1 MTKTEANK
9 ILDKVK
15 DGQPYNFEQISAALF
30 ATGDLYAGMRG
41 EGMAATLQSQDDRA
55 WPGACQELVGVSQ
68 NGHRAQAW
76 QGWSR
81 YLDQQH
87 EQAAP

>member
-1 MTKTEANK
+1 MNKNEANN

-41 EGMAATLQSQDDRA
+41 EGMAATLQSQVNRDG
-55 WPGACQELVGVSQ
+55 PSEGSELVGVGESR
-68 NGHRAQAW
+68 HRAQTW
-76 QGWSR
+76 QGWSK
-81 YLDQQH
+81 YLDRQH

>member
-1 MTKTEANK
+1 MTKSEAMK

-41 EGMAATLQSQDDRA
+41 EGMAATLQDEGEGA
-55 WPGACQELVGVSQ
+55 WSSEGAKLVGISQ
-68 NGHRAQAW
+68 SGHRKDTW
-76 QGWSR
+76 QGWSK
-81 YLDQQH
+81 YLDRRN
-87 EQAAP
+87 EQAAK